1 MKITGM
7 PICTEIMSPKLV
19 EEFDRRVDVI
29 QVGARNMQNFDLLTE
44 LGQTRKP
51 ILLKRGLSATISE
64 WLMSP
69 G

>member
-1 MKITGM
+1 M
-7 PICTEIMSPKLV
+7 PICTEIMSPHLV

-44 LGQTRKP
+44 LERRASP
-51 ILLKRGLSATISE
+51 SCSSAACARRSTS
-64 WLMSP
+64 